1 MSILFD
7 LIKKIFKRDKSY
19 KETDYKNSIVFDTEI
34 NDYKTECIE
43 EHKSKFSNY
52 KLIKQPIMV
61 DDGKY
66 TNHNTITINCD
77 ISEYDYNSNIGD
89 IFNNKNLDELI
100 ELAYDYLL
108 NFDIQEYKNKTA
120 KGDNNG
126 IIIPV
131 LGRYNKEF
139 YSSIK
144 LLGDVPIAMA
154 AIPFSGRIEY
164 YFSVDK
170 DDFEMISLITNLSLF
185 PNAYETEI
193 PYLAKLREYLCNLHP
208 VFKLSKYCFD
218 NENDIGKVQFDK
230 VCEIKQKYNNLREE
244 IRKHWNVELPKVVW
258 RSEKTLYSFVKLAFD
273 DAIYQYKYDSSS
285 SQSFDIFIPSINCAI
300 EYQGVQHYHKDSYY
314 GNEYQKELDE
324 KKRTYCKRNNI
335 KLLEWSYIDKVRF
348 QNFYTFCEMEFPDKK
363 FDIYFFEKALDKLI
377 GKKASELLEV
387 YNICS
392 SKEKLKSQKK
402 AKPSIS
408 IYIAQYS
415 KNGLLINVYDNYEE
429 PSKKYN
435 VSIESIK
442 RAVSGRYKTTA
453 NFQWRK
459 YKLDDVNKVIEE
471 IEPLEQIHKESVH
484 RKVLQISLDGEY
496 INEYDSIAEA
506 SKISGVSNCGI
517 SKTISGVQK
526 TSGGYIWRSV

>member
-7 LIKKIFKRDKSY
+7 LIKKKMKKRKVQ
-19 KETDYKNSIVFDTEI
+19 KEIDNENSIVLGVEI
-34 NDYKTECIE
+34 NDDKTECIE
-43 EHKSKFSNY
+43 EHKNKFSNY
-52 KLIKQPIMV
+52 KIIKQPRVV

-66 TNHNTITINCD
+66 ISHNTITVNCD
-77 ISEYDYNSNIGD
+77 IPEYNYNSNID
-89 IFNNKNLDELI
+89 DLFENKSLDELI

-108 NFDIQEYKNKTA
+108 YFDIKEYANKTV

-144 LLGDVPIAMA
+144 LLGDVPVAMA

-164 YFSVDK
+164 YFSVEK

-193 PYLAKLREYLCNLHP
+193 PYLAKLREYLCKLHP

-218 NENDIGKVQFDK
+218 NENNIGKVQFDK
-230 VCEIKQKYNNLREE
+230 VCAIKQKYNNLRER
-244 IRKHWNVELPKVVW
+244 IRKYQNMELPKVVW
-258 RSEKTLYSFVKLAFD
+258 RSEKTLYSLVKLAFD
-273 DAIYQYKYDSSS
+273 DAVYQYRYDSSN

-300 EYQGVQHYHKDSYY
+300 EYQGVQHYHSDSYY
-314 GNEYQKELDE
+314 GKECQKELDE
-324 KKRTYCKRNNI
+324 KKRAYCKRNNI
-335 KLLEWSYIDKVRF
+335 KLLEWSYVDKVRF

-387 YNICS
+387 YDVGF
-392 SKEKLKSQKK
+392 SKEKLILPKK

-408 IYIAQYS
+408 TYIAQYS
-415 KNGLLINVYDNYEE
+415 KEGVLVNVYDNYEK
-429 PSKKYN
+429 PSLKYN
-435 VSIESIK
+435 VSIESIR
-442 RAVSGRYKTTA
+442 RAVGGRYKTTA

-459 YKLDDVNKVIEE
+459 YKLDDVSKIIEK
-471 IEPLEQIHKESVH
+471 IEPLEQIHKNSVH

-506 SKISGVSNCGI
+506 SKVSGVSKYGI

-526 TSGGYIWRSV
+526 TSGGYIWRSM